1 MNKEAEFIKTI
12 NECKGLIYKVASL
25 YMNQREDREDLIQE
39 IIFQLWKAFDSYQG
53 KAARST
59 WVYRVA
65 MNVAIYHY
73 NQSKKK
79 LSILPINQ
87 EIFSVETDLSKQ
99 NNTQWEYLQQHIQH
113 LNLLEKG
120 ILMLYLEEKTYA
132 EIADI
137 IGISESNVGTKLSRI
152 KQRLRRFRSKK

>member
-1 MNKEAEFIKTI
+1 MSKEAEFITVI
-12 NECKGLIYKVASL
+12 NECKGLVYKVASL

-53 KAARST
+53 KAARTT

-87 EIFSVETDLSKQ
+87 EILKLEAENSIQ
-99 NNTQWEYLQQHIQH
+99 NNAQWENMQKHIQH

-120 ILMLYLEEKTYA
+120 ILMLYLEDKTYA

-137 IGISESNVGTKLSRI
+137 IGISESNVGTRLSRI
-152 KQRLRRFRSKK
+152 KQKLRQLQSKK

>member
-1 MNKEAEFIKTI
+1 
-12 NECKGLIYKVASL
+12 
-25 YMNQREDREDLIQE
+25 MNQREDREDLIQE

-87 EIFSVETDLSKQ
+87 EILKLEAENSMQ
-99 NNTQWEYLQQHIQH
+99 NNAQWESMQKYIQH

-132 EIADI
+132 EIANI
-137 IGISESNVGTKLSRI
+137 IGISESNVGTRLSRI
-152 KQRLRRFRSKK
+152 KQKLRKLRSKK

>member
-1 MNKEAEFIKTI
+1 
-12 NECKGLIYKVASL
+12 
-25 YMNQREDREDLIQE
+25 
-39 IIFQLWKAFDSYQG
+39 
-53 KAARST
+53 
-59 WVYRVA
+59 

-87 EIFSVETDLSKQ
+87 EILKLEAENYMQ
-99 NNTQWEYLQQHIQH
+99 NNAQWESMQKYIQH

-132 EIADI
+132 EIANI
-137 IGISESNVGTKLSRI
+137 IGISESNVGTRLSRI
-152 KQRLRRFRSKK
+152 KQKLRKLRSKK